1 MTVSR
6 ESGQRV
12 CPECGVHT
20 EALNCPVDG
29 EMTLV
34 VAKKEPTAADRVGQ
48 LIGGRYKIQAV
59 IGQGGFGAVY
69 RALHTATGDQ
79 VAIKVLR
86 TDVQGAQD
94 VVARFRQEA
103 KQTSKLKHPNTVRVF
118 DFGQMDDGNLFLAME
133 FLEGRTLSELLRK
146 ESPLQP
152 ERLIHI
158 AVQVLKALSEAH
170 AKGLV
175 HRDLKPDNIF
185 LQTVH
190 GEPDFVKV
198 LDFGIAKS
206 VSGDTAAD
214 MTSTGAI
221 IGTPRYMSP
230 EQAKGQGVD
239 LRTDLYSLAII
250 LHEGLA
256 GTTPFLAESPL
267 SMLLRRVQEE
277 PPRVHEELAVATPAG
292 VCDAVLKALGREAAE
307 RFANADEMAA
317 ALQAGLK
324 TETIAP
330 RALVRPADLG
340 VGHMTGGAM
349 AATGAGKSTGKVV
362 VSQGAD
368 EIGATLD
375 SSQSEELKIQ
385 LRQSAAEGAATAGIG
400 ALPTALQAPPVR
412 GNSGSG
418 AGNAATVAQSAPAG
432 IGLVAGSQGAASPA
446 ASTGTVT
453 SRPGG
458 LVLGIGAA
466 LVATV
471 AVLAVLVLGGKND
484 DAGGERA
491 AVGPATAAPIQAA
504 GVPTAGEPAGSGG
517 PAAPAPAAAVAA
529 QPGLAQPGI
538 AAPAAVPAPAP
549 APLAPAPAA
558 AQGTAKLKLIVEPAD
573 AAVEIDGTALDGT
586 EAALTPGSHRV
597 RAFKSGFEEE
607 TADLQ
612 VAAGEVHTL
621 KLELKRSAAGAK
633 PGAGR
638 PSAEKLPGKGAEK
651 AAEKGTEKPSEK
663 SPEKPVEKPAEKQ
676 GGKGGLIID

>member
-12 CPECGVHT
+12 CPECGAHT
-20 EALNCPVDG
+20 EALNCPIDG

-34 VAKKEPTAADRVGQ
+34 AAKKEPTAADRVGQ
-48 LIGGRYKIQAV
+48 LIAGRYKIQAV

-69 RALHTATGDQ
+69 RAQHSATGDL

-152 ERLIHI
+152 ERLVHI

-230 EQAKGQGVD
+230 EQAEGQGVD

-277 PPRVHEELAVATPAG
+277 PPRVHEELAVATPTG
-292 VCDAVLKALGREAAE
+292 VCDAVLRALGREAAG
-307 RFANADEMAA
+307 RFASADEMAA
-317 ALQAGLK
+317 ALQLGLK
-324 TETIAP
+324 TERIAP
-330 RALVRPADLG
+330 RAIIRPTDLG
-340 VGHMTGGAM
+340 VGQMTGGAL
-349 AATGAGKSTGKVV
+349 APGATGKSTGKVV
-362 VSQGAD
+362 VGQGAD

-375 SSQSEELKIQ
+375 SSHSDIFKVQ
-385 LRQSAAEGAATAGIG
+385 LHQAGAQGAATAGISD
-400 ALPTALQAPPVR
+400 LQTALQVAPV
-412 GNSGSG
+412 SAAAG
-418 AGNAATVAQSAPAG
+418 AAPALSAAAAQPG
-432 IGLVAGSQGAASPA
+432 ASFALDPAVAAGSPSAGAP
-446 ASTGTVT
+446 

-458 LVLGIGAA
+458 VVLGIGAA
-466 LVATV
+466 LVATI
-471 AVLAVLVLGGKND
+471 AVLAVLVLGGEKEQAP
-484 DAGGERA
+484 AGHA
-491 AVGPATAAPIQAA
+491 AAAAAGAPADPGAAAAPAVAAAQPAAAPAIPSAAPAVAPAPALPPAAAA
-504 GVPTAGEPAGSGG
+504 G
-517 PAAPAPAAAVAA
+517 PAPAAAAA
-529 QPGLAQPGI
+529 S
-538 AAPAAVPAPAP
+538 APV
-549 APLAPAPAA
+549 
-558 AQGTAKLKLIVEPAD
+558 GAKLKLMVEPPDATVEVD
-573 AAVEIDGTALDGT
+573 GAAVQGAETL
-586 EAALTPGSHRV
+586 LTPGSHRV
-597 RAFKSGFEEE
+597 RAFRAGFEEE
-607 TADLQ
+607 IADLQ

-621 KLELKRSAAGAK
+621 KLELKKSTGAAK
-633 PGAGR
+633 PAAAKAS
-638 PSAEKLPGKGAEK
+638 PDKAPGKGAEK
-651 AAEKGTEKPSEK
+651 TPQKQTEK
-663 SPEKPVEKPAEKQ
+663 SPGAATDKP
-676 GGKGGLIID
+676 GGKGALMID